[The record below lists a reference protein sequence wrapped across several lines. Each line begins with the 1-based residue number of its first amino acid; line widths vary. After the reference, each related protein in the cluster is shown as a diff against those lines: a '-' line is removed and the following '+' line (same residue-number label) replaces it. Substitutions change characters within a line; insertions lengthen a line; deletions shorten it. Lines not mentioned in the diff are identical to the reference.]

1 MSEIWSLSFGLNSI
15 YLACSLSLSVVFGR
29 YRELE

>member
-1 MSEIWSLSFGLNSI
+1 MSEVWSLSFGLNSI
-15 YLACSLSLSVVFGR
+15 YLACSSSLSVVFGK